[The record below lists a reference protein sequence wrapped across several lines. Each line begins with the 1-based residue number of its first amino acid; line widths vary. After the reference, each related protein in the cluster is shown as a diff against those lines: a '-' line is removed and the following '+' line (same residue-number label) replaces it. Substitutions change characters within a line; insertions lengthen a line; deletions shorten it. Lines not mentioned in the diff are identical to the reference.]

1 MKILIYKRTHIGDP
15 DKSGCFGTRDCM
27 GKVRGYNY
35 EAVIGVGGIGSEPKD
50 HEING
55 KVNWIGINP
64 IKINC
69 ESCRGPLVIFK
80 QFIDYGKKGILLKE
94 AAPMLAKRLYENKAR
109 FIIGGMSK
117 EENNEA
123 QNIVALAIKQ
133 AKRKKEEDVKSL
145 SKKLRT
151 KCIKF
156 MVSHR
161 RRNSSC

>member
-1 MKILIYKRTHIGDP
+1 
-15 DKSGCFGTRDCM
+15 M

-35 EAVIGVGGIGSEPKD
+35 EAVIGVGGIGSESKD
-50 HEING
+50 HEIDG
-55 KVNWIGINP
+55 KVNWIGINQ

-69 ESCRGPLVIFK
+69 ESYHGPLVIFK
-80 QFIDYGKKGILLKE
+80 QFVDYGKKGRLLKD

-133 AKRKKEEDVKSL
+133 AKKEK
-145 SKKLRT
+145 
-151 KCIKF
+151 
-156 MVSHR
+156 R
-161 RRNSSC
+161 RRC